1 MFQQDA
7 RQRRGSGTAEP
18 GAQAGRTA
26 KQRFEALKVLATVD
40 DIAGRLDSIPYPARA
55 NVEFLLLDIRTQ
67 LQADHPDPAKLR
79 ATLLA
84 VQRLLSTSQASR
96 GRWAEQLADRPVPL
110 SDPEGSHP
118 PASRPG
124 RVWLAGLLVCA
135 GTMAGGWMLLP
146 GEGVEALRT
155 MLSPAPAQPLPPQAL
170 PPQALPAQP
179 VPAWPVS
186 SASPGSIPPSPAPSP
201 GPAPETRP
209 GMDEPRP
216 GARLPAA
223 ASVAPEPASERG
235 APVAEARVG
244 PRRAEEQVI
253 ARIAMRQAG
262 NLRTEPRNQSQ
273 VLRTLPRGTAL
284 SVFREALGGWYQV
297 GADQPWGWVHSSLTD
312 RPR

>member
-7 RQRRGSGTAEP
+7 RPRRGSDAAEP
-18 GAQAGRTA
+18 GAQAGQTA
-26 KQRFEALKVLATVD
+26 KRRFEALKVLATVD

-79 ATLLA
+79 ATLMA

-96 GRWAEQLADRPVPL
+96 GRWAEQLAERPAPL

-118 PASRPG
+118 PASRLG
-124 RVWLAGLLVCA
+124 RGWMAGLLVCA
-135 GTMAGGWMLLP
+135 GVMGGGWMLLP
-146 GEGVEALRT
+146 REGVEAVRT
-155 MLSPAPAQPLPPQAL
+155 VLSPAPTQPLPPQT
-170 PPQALPAQP
+170 LPAESPPARP
-179 VPAWPVS
+179 VPFAESV
-186 SASPGSIPPSPAPSP
+186 ANPPARAPSP
-201 GPAPETRP
+201 LPSPLPAPET
-209 GMDEPRP
+209 GAGADEPRP

-223 ASVAPEPASERG
+223 APIAPEPAGERG
-235 APVAEARVG
+235 APATEVRVE
-244 PRRAEEQVI
+244 PRRAEEPVI
-253 ARIAMRQAG
+253 ARIAMKQAG

-297 GADQPWGWVHSSLTD
+297 GSDQPWGWVHSSLTD